1 MEPFDFGFLAERP
14 DWWSGNKVKRLG
26 KSLAAGSPLPENSEV
41 IMNWYHN
48 LATRTARAA
57 QAFAHQFFDL
67 DQTPTYLKSSF
78 RLKSTATIADKVNR
92 TGVQLSSM
100 WDFAGARLT
109 ANVLH
114 DDLRGLSKQL
124 RVHLEAQGF
133 KTNEKDYIDVPQRG
147 YRALHVLIT
156 GSAGN
161 VELQLRTLLQSEW
174 ANTFEKLADK
184 TGRKIRYDDSFQPTD
199 PTLAYVADQL
209 YSISENIH
217 AMECN
222 QSVIAENSRSI
233 LRTLA
238 PLHGMPISPEA
249 HLHRAK
255 VLSGLSE
262 IEARLSEQAEA
273 TLELRRSLRILKNS
287 LQAI

>member
-1 MEPFDFGFLAERP
+1 M
-14 DWWSGNKVKRLG
+14 
-26 KSLAAGSPLPENSEV
+26 
-41 IMNWYHN
+41 
-48 LATRTARAA
+48 
-57 QAFAHQFFDL
+57 
-67 DQTPTYLKSSF
+67 
-78 RLKSTATIADKVNR
+78 
-92 TGVQLSSM
+92 
-100 WDFAGARLT
+100 
-109 ANVLH
+109 
-114 DDLRGLSKQL
+114 
-124 RVHLEAQGF
+124 
-133 KTNEKDYIDVPQRG
+133 
-147 YRALHVLIT
+147 IT